1 MFEYVQ
7 GHDNAAGCAIQDSLL
22 THFHNWANEKLKNY
36 NLGENSFN
44 INFDRIAANEDIRN
58 LIIDIGA
65 HENIWGQNNPQ
76 PLIRISDINITKN
89 DIKIMGKNMDT
100 VKIEKFGIAYMKFH
114 AKDLIEDLKKY
125 SKVKLEIV
133 GRANVNYWG
142 GNVIP
147 QIFIDDYEVTDD
159 ALGF

>member
-1 MFEYVQ
+1 M
-7 GHDNAAGCAIQDSLL
+7 
-22 THFHNWANEKLKNY
+22 T
-36 NLGENSFN
+36 
-44 INFDRIAANEDIRN
+44 
-58 LIIDIGA
+58 
-65 HENIWGQNNPQ
+65 
-76 PLIRISDINITKN
+76 DINVTMN
-89 DIKIMGKNMDT
+89 DVKIMGKNMDT

-114 AKDLIEDLKKY
+114 AKDFIEELKQY

-159 ALGF
+159 TLGF

>member
-1 MFEYVQ
+1 MSEIDDTEIDEIIEFV
-7 GHDNAAGCAIQDSLL
+7 NATD
-22 THFHNWANEKLKNY
+22 K
-36 NLGENSFN
+36 
-44 INFDRIAANEDIRN
+44 
-58 LIIDIGA
+58 
-65 HENIWGQNNPQ
+65 
-76 PLIRISDINITKN
+76 
-89 DIKIMGKNMDT
+89 

-114 AKDLIEDLKKY
+114 AKDLIEDLKQY

>member
-1 MFEYVQ
+1 
-7 GHDNAAGCAIQDSLL
+7 
-22 THFHNWANEKLKNY
+22 
-36 NLGENSFN
+36 
-44 INFDRIAANEDIRN
+44 
-58 LIIDIGA
+58 
-65 HENIWGQNNPQ
+65 
-76 PLIRISDINITKN
+76 
-89 DIKIMGKNMDT
+89 MGKNMDT

-114 AKDLIEDLKKY
+114 AKDWIEDLHKY